1 MDKVWN
7 VSINGKTDCVIMN
20 DAEAMMVK
28 MKFMPD
34 ITMYDMTELHDM
46 KPEHLHKINRS
57 EALGS
62 DVRLM
67 WMKHALETNVLGGKP
82 GTYVKECWDYKT
94 LINM

>member
-7 VSINGKTDCVIMN
+7 VSINGKTDCVVMN

-28 MKFMPD
+28 IKFMPN
-34 ITMYDMTELHDM
+34 ITMYDMTELHGM

-57 EALGS
+57 EALEG